1 MLRCLDPTAI
11 LLFSF
16 ILIFLFST
24 FSPSLPASTPYTI
37 TQTTQRHVKNVTEVC
52 DEECR
57 NRGYAY
63 GWCEMGGTR
72 CGDIGGVG
80 IGQDGCIVGTPT
92 TFFLECCCFKSF

>member
-16 ILIFLFST
+16 ILIFLVSV
-24 FSPSLPASTPYTI
+24 FSPTLPASTPYTI

-52 DEECR
+52 NEECR

-63 GWCEMGGTR
+63 GSCESVPH
-72 CGDIGGVG
+72 CEDIGGVG
-80 IGQDGCIVGTPT
+80 IGQNGCIVGTPT
-92 TFFLECCCFKSF
+92 TFWLLCCCFGSS